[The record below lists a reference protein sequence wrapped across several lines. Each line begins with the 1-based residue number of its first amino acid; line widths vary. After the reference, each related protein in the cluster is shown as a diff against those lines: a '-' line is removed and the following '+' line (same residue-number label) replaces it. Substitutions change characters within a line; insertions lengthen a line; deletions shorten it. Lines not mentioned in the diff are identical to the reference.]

1 MRVCV
6 IPIVP
11 IAEETP
17 LRRKTAL
24 KRTQWR
30 IRVER
35 FIFVSKRKCLGSS
48 FLFGSGEIL
57 PPPPPPPASA
67 AAARLRRRPPPPPSS
82 STRDDDTRFFEESN
96 HFFPPLF
103 CFLDNNSPGHK
114 KKRKEKNTTTT
125 TTTTTT
131 TPRGRGAFQGW
142 LILRRLNASQREG
155 GRLHPHPKW
164 FHHHL
169 SRRNPPPPKVREMLP
184 GGAHPLRVNQPVGMG
199 QCRPSVGQFP
209 LYWTMRHRRSTRALR
224 AHRIPRR
231 APRRHCVK
239 EFIDSRKPPALIWF
253 HHFLIF
259 IWFSLSFSFTLG
271 WPLDN
276 II

>member
-114 KKRKEKNTTTT
+114 KEKKRKKHDDDDDDDDDDDATRTWRLSRLANSA
-125 TTTTTT
+125 
-131 TPRGRGAFQGW
+131 TP
-142 LILRRLNASQREG
+142 QRQSEG
-155 GRLHPHPKW
+155 GRLHPHPK
-164 FHHHL
+164 
-169 SRRNPPPPKVREMLP
+169 
-184 GGAHPLRVNQPVGMG
+184 
-199 QCRPSVGQFP
+199 
-209 LYWTMRHRRSTRALR
+209 
-224 AHRIPRR
+224 
-231 APRRHCVK
+231 
-239 EFIDSRKPPALIWF
+239 
-253 HHFLIF
+253 
-259 IWFSLSFSFTLG
+259 
-271 WPLDN
+271 
-276 II
+276 